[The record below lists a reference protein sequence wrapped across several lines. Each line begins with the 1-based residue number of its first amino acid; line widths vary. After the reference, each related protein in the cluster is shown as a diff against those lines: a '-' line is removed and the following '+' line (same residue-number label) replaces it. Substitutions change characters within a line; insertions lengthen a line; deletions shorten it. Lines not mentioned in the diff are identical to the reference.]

1 MTNAAAATP
10 NLEPAG
16 SLDVAPRVGHFL
28 EEYGEISAIL
38 PVLVGLFVTNRL
50 QLRGV
55 QALMVNLAIAAV
67 ARQVVLQL
75 KKQAH
80 HSPAVVST
88 ANGQPGHERTAATA
102 SADAVEDYTIVH
114 STPGR
119 LRLRI
124 PRLLSDPGYAK
135 RLEKLLKAEER
146 VTGVRLNRAAA
157 SIVVLYD
164 GEGVSEL
171 ELGMRLLQILE
182 QAENVG
188 SLDAVA
194 TASDS

>member
-1 MTNAAAATP
+1 
-10 NLEPAG
+10 L
-16 SLDVAPRVGHFL
+16 
-28 EEYGEISAIL
+28 
-38 PVLVGLFVTNRL
+38 VTNRL
-50 QLRGV
+50 QLRGA
-55 QALMVNLAIAAV
+55 QALMVNLVIAAV

-80 HSPAVVST
+80 HSPAKVPPV
-88 ANGQPGHERTAATA
+88 NGQSVHEAGSSPVAA
-102 SADAVEDYTIVH
+102 AVEDYTIVH

-124 PRLLSDPGYAK
+124 PRLLSDASYAK
-135 RLEKLLKAEER
+135 RLEKLLKAEAR
-146 VTGVRLNRAAA
+146 VRGVRLNQAAA

-182 QAENVG
+182 QAENA
-188 SLDAVA
+188 SPLDAVG
-194 TASDS
+194 TASESSQ